1 MPVLPYITQ
10 RLKGGAIVQFGELA
24 IGETEEGVVIE
35 PEVETQVQ
43 DKADQ
48 MAGAAGVYVI
58 KAGFQIRATLTR
70 FSAEIYAAALGL
82 SAAGMPNGNISIE
95 FAWPAYLPQSPLR
108 IAGTLAD
115 GTPAVWFFPAV
126 SVLPSAGV
134 TLSREPAGIPIV
146 FKALVDPTN
155 TASFG
160 HCEIGQAT
168 P

>member
-1 MPVLPYITQ
+1 MLPYITQ
-10 RLKGGAIVQFGELA
+10 RLKGGAIVQFGELP

-70 FSAEIYAAALGL
+70 FSAELYAAALGL
-82 SAAGMPNGNISIE
+82 SVDNATFPAVVD
-95 FAWPAYLPQSPLR
+95 FTWPEIMPQSPLR

-115 GTPAVWFFPAV
+115 GTPAVWEFPAV

-134 TLSREPAGIPIV
+134 TLSREPAGVPIV
-146 FKALVDPTN
+146 WKALVDPAN
-155 TASFG
+155 TQSFG
-160 HCEIGQAT
+160 KCTIGQVT

>member
-1 MPVLPYITQ
+1 MLPYITQ
-10 RLKGGAIVQFGELA
+10 RLKGAAIVQYGELP
-24 IGETEEGVVIE
+24 ICETEEGVVIE
-35 PEVETQVQ
+35 PEVETQVM

-70 FSAEIYAAALGL
+70 FSAEIYAKALGL
-82 SAAGMPNGNISIE
+82 GVTGATVPKVIDFN
-95 FAWPAYLPQSPLR
+95 WPEYLPASPLR

-115 GTPAVWFFPAV
+115 GTPAVWEFPAA

-146 FKALVDPTN
+146 WKALVDPAN
-155 TASFG
+155 TQSFG
-160 HCEIGQAT
+160 KCTIGQPT

>member
-1 MPVLPYITQ
+1 MTPLPYITQ
-10 RLKGGAIVQFGELA
+10 RLKGGATVQYGELP
-24 IGETEEGVVIE
+24 IGETEDGVVIE
-35 PEVETQVQ
+35 PEVETQIM

-58 KAGFQIRATLTR
+58 KAGFQIKATLTR
-70 FSAEIYAAALGL
+70 FSAELYAAALGL
-82 SAAGMPNGNISIE
+82 SANGATVPKVID
-95 FAWPAYLPQSPLR
+95 FAWPAYLPQSPLK

-115 GTPAVWFFPAV
+115 GTPVVWEFPAA

-134 TLSREPAGIPIV
+134 TLSREPAGVPITW
-146 FKALVDPTN
+146 KALVDPDN

-160 HCEIGQAT
+160 KCTIGQVT